1 MNFPIDMVYLWC
13 NGNDPTFK
21 QRKQDLLGCSN
32 ISYNNESSGDIRFT
46 DNEELRFSLR
56 SLAKN
61 APWIHH
67 IFIVTDRQRPSW
79 LKENSRL
86 TIVDHSEIL
95 PPFDPLLQFLY
106 YREIY
111 LPYPAFSRAFFI
123 WKRRYVLWLFV
134 ITRLFLYPF
143 RSSNYPRIPK
153 GKI

>member
-1 MNFPIDMVYLWC
+1 MVYLWC
-13 NGNDPTFK
+13 NGNDPAFK
-21 QRKQDLLGCSN
+21 QRQQDLLGCSN

-79 LKENSRL
+79 LKENPWL

-95 PPFDPLLQFLY
+95 TP
-106 YREIY
+106 I
-111 LPYPAFSRAFFI
+111 
-123 WKRRYVLWLFV
+123 
-134 ITRLFLYPF
+134 
-143 RSSNYPRIPK
+143 
-153 GKI
+153 